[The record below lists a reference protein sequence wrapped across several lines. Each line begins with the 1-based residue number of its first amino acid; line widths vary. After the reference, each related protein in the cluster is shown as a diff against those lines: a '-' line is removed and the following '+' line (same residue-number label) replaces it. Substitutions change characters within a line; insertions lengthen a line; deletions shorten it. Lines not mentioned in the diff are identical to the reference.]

1 MMGVRGGSCRG
12 APQPSSPR
20 RTIAVVGCGRLGA
33 LRRVT
38 RPIGFAALAL
48 AAALTALPAPP
59 AQALDTTAGYTEI
72 QRAFLREAFEE
83 VTSLAQTFILQYP
96 DAPEVPR
103 VWVWLALSLDRLGE
117 PSEAL
122 RELDRLKTLLPAKD
136 PVWSECLFWEGDISR
151 RALQMDRARSAYQR
165 LLARFPD
172 ATWASQ
178 ARLGLGLIELHEDAF
193 EAAIEQFHAVSSQ
206 ERETPAALDAM
217 LFEGLCHL
225 QVKRYGEAV
234 ALLTPLL
241 SQLGDPD
248 AVAQAA
254 FYLGEALTAQGR
266 YQDAAGAY
274 QRAIDSSTTPQW
286 SRPALFG
293 LGWAHYQANRCGEGV
308 AAFERYLAEARIG
321 HRTEAL
327 FAQASCLMRLERPEE
342 AVARFE
348 QILSRDPDHPL
359 AVESGLVIADAYQRQ
374 ERDAQAKALLHG
386 FLRRGLDDE
395 VRAQVQL
402 RLAAIALAQG
412 NPAQARTIYT
422 LAAERPEPPIRQ
434 AALSG
439 LGDVAL
445 FLGELTVAQARY
457 EQAIAVADRSPMSAY
472 ARYQVGRIQLQLG
485 AFEAAIDLFQR
496 LTAGE
501 DPALA
506 DDARLALVIAYL
518 NHDQP
523 EAARRLLGTL
533 RAHRPGSVLAAR
545 AAYYEALLALGE
557 GDEAEAQR
565 LCRALLADAPR
576 TDEALEARLLLA
588 DLQAKTA
595 PPREVMER
603 LRLAYETEPLAR
615 SQRGKLA
622 KRLGDLARTQGS
634 CAEAIAWYE
643 EAAGLLPALGSE
655 ASYRAAS
662 CYEEA
667 GDVEL
672 AMAWYRAIEQPPW
685 RVRGQ
690 LAAAK
695 LLERQ
700 GREAEAAAIY
710 QQLAGEPIPEAEL
723 IRERL
728 AALRGAQR

>member
-1 MMGVRGGSCRG
+1 M
-12 APQPSSPR
+12 
-20 RTIAVVGCGRLGA
+20 A
-33 LRRVT
+33 LRSLSWLT
-38 RPIGFAALAL
+38 PTL
-48 AAALTALPAPP
+48 AAAALLTAAP
-59 AQALDTTAGYTEI
+59 AQALDTTTAGYTEI
-72 QRAFLREAFEE
+72 QRAFLREEFEQ

-122 RELDRLKTLLPAKD
+122 RELDRLKTRLPAKD
-136 PVWSECLFWEGDISR
+136 PVWPELLFWEGDISR

-206 ERETPAALDAM
+206 ERGTPAALDAM

-241 SQLGDPD
+241 SQLDDPD
-248 AVAQAA
+248 AAAQAA

-274 QRAIDSSTTPQW
+274 QRAIDSSTTLQW
-286 SRPALFG
+286 SQPALFG
-293 LGWAHYQANRCGEGV
+293 LGWAHYQAARCGESV
-308 AAFERYLAEARIG
+308 AAFERYLAQPAVG

-348 QILSRDPDHPL
+348 QIVSRDPDHPL
-359 AVESGLVIADAYQRQ
+359 AVESGLVIADAYRRQ

-412 NPAQARTIYT
+412 NPAQARTIYA

-457 EQAIAVADRSPMSAY
+457 EQAIAVADRSPIGAY
-472 ARYQVGRIQLQLG
+472 ARYQLGRIQLQLG

-501 DPALA
+501 DPSLA

-523 EAARRLLGTL
+523 EAARRLLETL

-557 GDEAEAQR
+557 GDEAAAQR
-565 LCRALLADAPR
+565 LCRALLAEAPR
-576 TDEALEARLLLA
+576 TEEALEARLLLA

-603 LRLAYETEPLAR
+603 LRQAYETEPLAR

-643 EAAGLLPALGSE
+643 EAAGLLPALSSE

-710 QQLAGEPIPEAEL
+710 QQLAGEPIPEAAL